1 MTATAGPV
9 TFDEATRELLDGK
22 SFATIA
28 TLNPDGAPQTSVVW
42 IDREGGTVVFSA
54 TRKRQKV
61 RNLARDPRVSLTV
74 FDPANPY
81 QSVEIRG
88 TAELID
94 DPRKTLPH
102 RLSHKYL
109 GQDPMP
115 EPDEIQRVIV
125 KVTPHKVNSFVA

>member
-1 MTATAGPV
+1 MTATSGPV
-9 TFDEATRELLDGK
+9 AFDEATRQLLDGK

-42 IDREGGTVVFSA
+42 IDREGDTVVFSA
-54 TRKRQKV
+54 TRNRQKV

-74 FDPANPY
+74 LDPANPY

-88 TAELID
+88 AAELID
-94 DPRKTLPH
+94 DPDKALPL

-109 GQDPMP
+109 GRDPMP
-115 EPDEIQRVIV
+115 EPAEIERVIV
-125 KVTPHKVNSFVA
+125 KVTPHKVNSFSA

>member
-1 MTATAGPV
+1 MTAASDPV
-9 TFDEATRELLDGK
+9 TFDQATRELLDGK

-42 IDREGGTVVFSA
+42 IDREGDTVVFSA
-54 TRKRQKV
+54 TRNRQKV

-88 TAELID
+88 AAELID
-94 DPRKTLPH
+94 DPDKALPL

-115 EPDEIQRVIV
+115 EPAQIRRVVV
-125 KVTPHKVNSFVA
+125 KVTPHKVNSFSA